1 MIWVAWGMVMGGV
14 SAVYGSGVEGGSDVI
29 HSSDA
34 GIFLR

>member
-1 MIWVAWGMVMGGV
+1 MMGGV
-14 SAVYGSGVEGGSDVI
+14 SVAYGSGVGGNEVI